1 MRNICLLFVGI
12 LFGFVF
18 SAQGQISVPTINS
31 GPYGVGS
38 SITVPINFT
47 NNQSEFKIG
56 NVFTLYISDAAGVF
70 AGNGTQIGQYN
81 GFFTPGING
90 VIPNLPDGSG
100 YRLRIVASNPATTIE
115 VSGPIIIKNNS
126 FDVTLTPS
134 FPTNNLGGDNLGWC
148 PSGARNGNSIVL
160 RSNAPTGSIVTVELK
175 NLITGTITNYTEV
188 LPLGVTIPNIDIGYY
203 ALTVT
208 AITVVAGENIKST
221 KTYHLHNT
229 QLLVNIIDNGTTIGC
244 INAQGGGANII
255 FPIGF
260 AGGISTNDPSTIYSI
275 SWGDGSSEQKTIYE
289 IKQNAESI
297 SHVYT
302 TTSCG
307 QPTIPGPPD
316 ILNSFKA
323 TIAAINQYSSCNESR
338 STTGYAQV
346 FLNPEARITPPSS
359 VGCLNAS
366 MRFINSTI
374 AGNRSNC
381 STQMDYSWFVDGNLV
396 KQSST
401 NDPLD
406 YVFTT
411 KGNHIIKLIASNGVG
426 SCTPSETSITVCI
439 QEPPKPAFDI
449 TTPTTGCA
457 PFLVEISDKSFID
470 PSCVSAPAPTYNWI
484 VTNANGV
491 RFTNFNTAD
500 PNPKI
505 LFTDPG
511 VYSIVLEISSGACGV
526 VRSAAG
532 TPIVIINGQPTITLA
547 PDTKLCRLGSYL
559 FDNIP
564 GTPTQTIF
572 TGTQVDLAD
581 TYTWTVTDINGN
593 VLTSAD
599 YSFDPGSNPNSKHPS
614 INFKRN
620 IPYLITVTH
629 KNTCASVTRSQR
641 IEFVSAP
648 TINLGADQNICFTQG
663 SVNLEANVIGNVLS
677 GKWEGGLGTF
687 STPNNTTTTYTPTAA
702 ERASGLITLKY
713 TVTTDLQQPCTSVSA
728 EIKIFVKPEIKI
740 TSSATKTICTGASL
754 SYAPAANLPNTSFTW
769 TATGTANAGGFNNA
783 TSPSFLINDILT
795 NSDPTNNAT
804 VTYIITPMNDGCN
817 GVPFTFTVTVAPKP
831 ILTATLASPIICSGK
846 LSGITLTPNLPGT
859 TFNWISTATGGV
871 TGNSQNA
878 TVSNVNAINDLLINN
893 GTAQGTVTYT
903 ITPTSINGCEGAP
916 VTVTI
921 TVEPALT
928 IPNAGLDDEICIVS
942 SYTLKGNP
950 ITTGSGLW
958 TEVTTFGAT
967 FVDATSPITQV
978 DNLIA
983 GNTYIFRWTVTGASA
998 CDPISDEVSITRNQ
1012 PSVGGTTSSNIPVV
1026 CAGTNSGTITLTDHI
1041 GTIIRWESC
1050 TDGTSWTA
1058 INNTTTTLTFTNIN
1072 IATSYRAVVQ
1082 SGACAIANS
1091 AITTINTNTAAVVAT
1106 AGVDQTL
1113 CNQTS
1118 IQLNGNDPGTNA
1130 GMWTVVSGQTVNFA
1144 DATLF
1149 NTQVSGLAGGEIYTF
1164 RWTITGLAPCP
1175 ATSDDVTIFNSAI
1188 LQNNTITTPSTT
1200 ACTNQIITLTGTTP
1214 TGGNGVFAYVWESS
1228 NDGTNWT
1235 VINGQINRDL
1245 NLTVAGSLSYRR
1257 TVNSGSCTSV
1267 SEIIIITALPPV
1279 GNNTITAD
1287 QVICETAN
1295 PAIINGSQPT
1305 GGDGTIYSYAW
1316 EQSTDG
1322 VTWTFVPAADGKD
1335 FQPPLLTQTTNFRR
1349 LVSSAACAGTL
1360 QSISNPIKITVNQN
1374 ARAEYTYVNN
1384 VGCAPFIIDA
1394 TNVKAVAYPAQN
1406 TTYTWYANGA
1416 QIGNTITFPGYTIAT
1431 DNQTVEIKLVTTSVL
1446 GCSDAEV
1453 AYIFST
1459 RQSITAAF
1467 TQDKIDGCGPLDVN
1481 FTNTSTQLTG
1491 ATFKWDFGN
1500 GTTSNLTQP
1509 GAIQFLA
1516 DPAGEDKIYT
1526 VTLEVTTPCG
1536 TNAFS
1541 STVTVKPNP
1550 ISIFSPNKTSGC
1562 SPFTVQFSNTS
1573 PGNNNTFTYDFGDGS
1588 PTVITN
1594 NKNSVTHTFTT
1605 TTVQDFIVKM
1615 TATNDCGTSE
1625 SQYTIKVAPNTITP
1639 ELVVNA
1645 NQLRG
1650 CAPLSVDFFNNTIG
1664 ASFYRYT
1671 FGDGSVITSNNN
1683 RSEKQTHVFTRPGVY
1698 TVELFA
1704 TNGCSEAT
1712 TTETITV
1719 LPQPLVSF
1727 IAETTT
1733 GCVGLAVKFKNLSQ
1747 DGVSYLWDF
1756 GDGTTSTSF
1765 EPTHTY
1771 QGPANTYTVSLTAVN
1786 ALGCPK
1792 TFAIPNYIRIVPPP
1806 RADFNVDPASII
1818 SIPLYTFKFTDAS
1831 TNGAQTYKW
1840 SFGDGAESTL
1850 KDPTHL
1856 YADTGKYL
1864 VTMRTYNEFGCVDS
1878 LQKTVQ
1884 IVGVPGYVY
1893 LPNSFIPGGTSSPLQ
1908 KFMAVGSG
1916 IKSWRMQIFNKWGQ
1930 VVWETTQLED
1940 GKPVEGWDGTY
1951 KGVPQPQGIYFW
1963 KLDVEL
1969 INGTEW
1975 KGMTYDSKAP
1985 KRTGEIYLIR

>member
-1 MRNICLLFVGI
+1 MRNICLLFIGI

-18 SAQGQISVPTINS
+18 SAQAQLNTVVVDPGPYTPGSTIAATFNIDPNSCIRTGNRFDLVLVSPLGVELSVIGSYTGFYTSFVNGIIPDNTPIGTGYKLRIKSTSPVLVSTDSAPFEIRAGTAIKAEISS
-31 GPYGVGS
+31 GPVLSEFMFGFCPGRNNFSFSFTNQSTATSTVTGTIKNELSGSIVGNL
-38 SITVPINFT
+38 NFT
-47 NNQSEFKIG
+47 TTIQSF
-56 NVFTLYISDAAGVF
+56 NAALAHYTVSIK
-70 AGNGTQIGQYN
+70 A
-81 GFFTPGING
+81 
-90 VIPNLPDGSG
+90 VMPDGS
-100 YRLRIVASNPATTIE
+100 IATRAYMVVNNNVFNNFSTSGTNVVCLPGGFLE
-115 VSGPIIIKNNS
+115 YGVDVSSQTGIQNNY
-126 FDVTLTPS
+126 P
-134 FPTNNLGGDNLGWC
+134 
-148 PSGARNGNSIVL
+148 GN
-160 RSNAPTGSIVTVELK
+160 
-175 NLITGTITNYTEV
+175 
-188 LPLGVTIPNIDIGYY
+188 
-203 ALTVT
+203 
-208 AITVVAGENIKST
+208 
-221 KTYHLHNT
+221 TY
-229 QLLVNIIDNGTTIGC
+229 Q
-244 INAQGGGANII
+244 
-255 FPIGF
+255 
-260 AGGISTNDPSTIYSI
+260 I
-275 SWGDGSSEQKTIYE
+275 SWGDGITETYTFCDLKTGSVKHEYLT
-289 IKQNAESI
+289 S
-297 SHVYT
+297 
-302 TTSCG
+302 SCG
-307 QPTIPGPPD
+307 NPPYSTGPSIIYNVFGINISVSGPCGQVGGTISTYAKVVTKPENRFTGPP
-316 ILNSFKA
+316 LG
-323 TIAAINQYSSCNESR
+323 C
-338 STTGYAQV
+338 
-346 FLNPEARITPPSS
+346 
-359 VGCLNAS
+359 VGQPVT
-366 MRFINSTI
+366 FINTSI
-374 AGNRSNC
+374 AGQDPSANTPECADNDV
-381 STQMDYSWFVDGNLV
+381 TYNWYVDGVIQLSGVRKSVNF
-396 KQSST
+396 
-401 NDPLD
+401 
-406 YVFTT
+406 VFSFPT
-411 KGNHIIKLIASNGVG
+411 KGNHIIKLESVTNGVCEG
-426 SCTPSETSITVCI
+426 APVTQQICI

-449 TTPTTGCA
+449 TTATTGCA
-457 PFLVEISDKSFID
+457 PFLVKIADKSILD
-470 PSCVSAPAPTYNWI
+470 NSCTQAPPPTYNWI
-484 VTNANGV
+484 VTNANNV
-491 RFTNFNTAD
+491 RFTNFINNV
-500 PNPKI
+500 PNPEI
-505 LFTDPG
+505 QFTDPG

-532 TPIVIINGQPTITLA
+532 TPIIIINGQPTISLA

-593 VLTSAD
+593 ALTSAD
-599 YSFDPGSNPNSKHPS
+599 YTFDPGSDQNSKHPS

-620 IPYLITVTH
+620 IPYQITVTH
-629 KNTCASVTRSQR
+629 KNTCASVTKSQI
-641 IEFVSAP
+641 IEFVQAP
-648 TINLGADQNICFTQG
+648 IINLGADQNICFTQA
-663 SVNLEANVIGNVLS
+663 SVNLQATVTGNVLS
-677 GKWEGGLGTF
+677 GRWEGGSGTY

-702 ERASGLITLKY
+702 ERASGLVTLKY
-713 TVTTDLQQPCTSVSA
+713 TVTTDLQQPCTTVSA
-728 EIKIFVKPEIKI
+728 EIKIFIKPEIKI
-740 TSSATKTICTGASL
+740 TSSATKTICTGIAL
-754 SYAPAANLPNTSFTW
+754 NYAPTANIASTSFTW
-769 TATGTANAGGFNNA
+769 TATGTANASGFNNQA
-783 TSPSFLINDILT
+783 TPSIFITDILT
-795 NSDPTNNAT
+795 NSDPINNAT
-804 VTYIITPMNDGCN
+804 VTYIITPINDGCN
-817 GVPFTFTVTVAPKP
+817 GVPFTLVVTVAPKP
-831 ILTATLASPIICSGK
+831 ILTATLANSVICSGQ
-846 LSGITLTPNLPGT
+846 LSGITLTPNLAGT
-859 TFNWISTATGGV
+859 TYTWISTATGGV
-871 TGNSQNA
+871 TGNSQNGTA
-878 TVSNVNAINDLLINN
+878 RNVNAINDPLINN
-893 GTAQGTVTYT
+893 GTGQGIVTYT

-950 ITTGSGLW
+950 ILTGSGLW

-967 FVDATSPITQV
+967 FVDATSPTTQV

-1026 CAGTNSGTITLTDHI
+1026 CGGTNSGIITLVDYI
-1041 GTIIRWESC
+1041 GTIIRWESS
-1050 TDGTSWTA
+1050 TDGTNWTP

-1072 IATSYRAVVQ
+1072 TATSYRAVVQ

-1091 AITTINTNTAAVVAT
+1091 AVTIINVNSATVVAT
-1106 AGVDQTL
+1106 AGTDQTL

-1118 IQLNGNDPGTNA
+1118 TQLEGKNPGTNS
-1130 GMWTVVSGQTVNFA
+1130 GLWTVESGQTVNFA
-1144 DATLF
+1144 DATLY
-1149 NTQVSGLAGGEIYTF
+1149 NTQVNGLVGGEIYTF

-1175 ATSDDVTIFNSAI
+1175 PTSDDVIIFNSAE
-1188 LQNNTITTPSTT
+1188 LQNNSISTPITT
-1200 ACTNQIITLTGTTP
+1200 ACTNQIIALTGSTP

-1228 NDGTNWT
+1228 SDGTNWT
-1235 VINGQINRDL
+1235 VINGQINKDL
-1245 NLTVAGSLSYRR
+1245 NVTVAGSLSYRR

-1267 SEIIIITALPPV
+1267 SDIIVITALPPV
-1279 GNNTITAD
+1279 GNNTIAD
-1287 QVICETAN
+1287 NQVICAN
-1295 PAIINGSQPT
+1295 VNPVLIVGSQPN
-1305 GGDGTIYSYAW
+1305 GGDGNNYSYAW

-1322 VTWTFVPAADGKD
+1322 TTWVFVPGADGKD
-1335 FQPPLLTQTTNFRR
+1335 FQPPLLTQTTNYRR
-1349 LVSSAACAGTL
+1349 LVSSAACSGSL
-1360 QSISNPIKITVNQN
+1360 QSISNSVKITVNQN
-1374 ARAEYTYVNN
+1374 ARAEYTYLNN
-1384 VGCAPFIIDA
+1384 VGCAPFLIDD
-1394 TNVKAVAYPAQN
+1394 TNVKAVPYPAQN
-1406 TTYTWYANGA
+1406 TTYTWYANGVE
-1416 QIGNTITFPGYTIAT
+1416 IGNTITFPGYTIAT

-1446 GCSDAEV
+1446 GCSNAEV

-1467 TQDKIDGCGPLDVN
+1467 TQDKTEGCGPLEVI

-1491 ATFKWDFGN
+1491 ASFKWDFGN

-1536 TNAFS
+1536 TNAFP

-1550 ISIFSPNKTSGC
+1550 ISIFSPNRTSGC
-1562 SPFTVQFSNTS
+1562 SPFVVQFSNTS
-1573 PGNNNTFTYDFGDGS
+1573 PGNNNTFTYDFGDGT
-1588 PTVITN
+1588 PTVTTN

-1605 TTVQDFIVKM
+1605 TTVQDFVVKM
-1615 TATNDCGTSE
+1615 TASNACGTSE
-1625 SQYTIKVAPNTITP
+1625 SQYTIRVAPNTITP

-1671 FGDGSVITSNNN
+1671 FGDGSVITSNNSQ
-1683 RSEKQTHVFTRPGVY
+1683 SEKQTHIFTRPGVY

-1719 LPQPLVSF
+1719 LAQPLVSF

-1733 GCVGLAVKFKNLSQ
+1733 GCIGLAVKFKNLSQ

-1756 GDGTTSTSF
+1756 GDGTTSTAF

-1806 RADFNVDPASII
+1806 RADFNIDPASII

-1840 SFGDGAESTL
+1840 TFGDGAESTL

-1864 VTMRTYNEFGCVDS
+1864 VTMRTFNEFGCVDS

-1908 KFMAVGSG
+1908 KFTAVGSG
-1916 IKSWRMQIFNKWGQ
+1916 IKSWRMQIFNKWAQ
-1930 VVWETTQLED
+1930 VVWETTQLDD

-1963 KLDVEL
+1963 KLEVEL

-1975 KGMTYDSKAP
+1975 KGMTYDNKAP